1 MVYDEGFEV
10 KHQDYVFFAF
20 SKYLPSKNGYD
31 SYCGETLVG
40 WYNNRKTEERGCYR
54 AIKEGHE
61 RATEAAQNG
70 HVL

>member
-10 KHQDYVFFAF
+10 KHGGYIFFAF

-40 WYNNRKTEERGCYR
+40 WYNIKETEERGCYR
-54 AIKEGHE
+54 ATKVGYEQKASE
-61 RATEAAQNG
+61 QA
-70 HVL
+70 